1 MAAVPE
7 LLADCV
13 DRINDVDSHEMLPA
27 ELWVDAFGEPAAVLA
42 QRFIDGRDPADP
54 GYWSIPG
61 CTADVAPVAEATV
74 WTAKGPT
81 APGAI
86 DPKRRSA
93 VLDAMGV
100 RRQLM
105 FPTSIGHCA
114 AFIRT
119 YPEGAGQFDGITTDR
134 RGYAQRLF
142 AAYNRWAATRAV
154 GDDRVRPVFVLY
166 GDTPAELLDVAEHAA
181 ASGARAVV
189 MLSGEPPA
197 GRSPAH
203 PDHDPLYELLAAQD
217 IALTVHL
224 GSEGGFVAT
233 TTWREAPAFDGY
245 RISGEFTGD
254 PWTRSTMHLAAQNM
268 TMTMITGGVFDRHP
282 RLRFGVIELGAH
294 WVGPLAE
301 LLDLWAD
308 NSQAISRDGIRA
320 SDLQRKPSDYLRS
333 NVRVTPFVFEPVDTY
348 LDRYDLDDVLCFST
362 DYPHVEGGCD
372 PLGRFSSLLE
382 RHGRDV
388 VEKFFVSNGAFL
400 LPD

>member
-7 LLADCV
+7 LLAKYA
-13 DRINDVDSHEMLPA
+13 DRISDVDSHEMLPA
-27 ELWVDAFGEPAAVLA
+27 ELWVDAFGEAAAPLA
-42 QRFIDGRDPADP
+42 QRFIDGRDPVDP
-54 GYWSIPG
+54 GYWSVPG
-61 CTADVAPVAEATV
+61 CTADTAVVAESTV

-86 DPKRRSA
+86 DPARRVA

-119 YPEGAGQFDGITTDR
+119 YPEGSGQFDGVTTDR
-134 RGYAQRLF
+134 RGYARALF
-142 AAYNRWAATRAV
+142 AAYNAWAASRAV

-166 GDTPAELLDVAEHAA
+166 GDTPSELLTVAQRAVAA
-181 ASGARAVV
+181 GARAVV

-203 PDHDPLYELLAAQD
+203 PDLDPLYEMLATSD
-217 IALTVHL
+217 VALTVHL

-233 TTWREAPAFDGY
+233 TSWREAPAFDGY
-245 RISGEFTGD
+245 RVSGEFTGD

-308 NSQAISRDGIRA
+308 NTQSISRDAVRA

-333 NVRVTPFVFEPVDTY
+333 NVRVTPFVFEPVGVY
-348 LDRYDLDDVLCFST
+348 LDRYDIADVLCFST
-362 DYPHVEGGCD
+362 DYPHVEGGRD
-372 PLGRFSSLLE
+372 PLGRFSASLE
-382 RHGRDV
+382 HHGPEV
-388 VEKFFVSNGAFL
+388 IEKFFVRNGQFL